1 MITVETTIN
10 ATIATV
16 WNAWTKPEHIT
27 NWNFASD
34 DWHCPKAENDLR
46 KDGKFS
52 YTMAAKDGSFSF
64 DFCGTHTNI
73 EEKKSISSIMAD
85 GRKMKVTF
93 EQENGGVKITEE
105 FEPENENPVDL
116 QKSGWQAI
124 LNNFKKH
131 TESIK
136 QSL

>member
-1 MITVETTIN
+1 MITVETIVSN
-10 ATIATV
+10 QLNKV
-16 WNAWTKPEHIT
+16 WDAWTNPEHIIK
-27 NWNFASD
+27 WNFASN

-64 DFCGTHTNI
+64 DFWGTHTNI
-73 EEKKSISSIMAD
+73 EESKLIETILGD

-93 EQENGGVKITEE
+93 TEENGGVKVIED
-105 FEPENENPVDL
+105 FEPENENPIDL
-116 QKSGWQAI
+116 QKTGWQAI

-131 TESIK
+131 VES
-136 QSL
+136 L